1 MGAHRRGSACRLGSS
16 STANRADV
24 PAVAG
29 QHQPRQ
35 SCLGGPAPGGRPGG
49 RHAPCPAAPG
59 HLVTRHLRRDDRAP
73 GWRARALGRSRP
85 RGRDPQ
91 RDRGHT
97 AVNSPGSARGPSSTR
112 CPGTAR
118 WPGVTRCLGT
128 ARWPGVTCC
137 LGTAR
142 WPGVTCCLGTARWPG
157 VTRWPGITR
166 CPGAACCPG
175 AHGWP
180 RRRAGQS
187 SCVRSTSPAR
197 YRRHLAGHARARLR
211 RSTGS
216 GRSRADRADL
226 QHGPVGSAE
235 PRVGHRSR

>member
-97 AVNSPGSARGPSSTR
+97 AVNSPGSARGPGAAR
-112 CPGTAR
+112 CPGVA
-118 WPGVTRCLGT
+118 
-128 ARWPGVTCC
+128 
-137 LGTAR
+137 
-142 WPGVTCCLGTARWPG
+142 
-157 VTRWPGITR
+157 R
-166 CPGAACCPG
+166 CPGPGLPRRQPAASAPPARPRCAG

-187 SCVRSTSPAR
+187 SCVRSASPAR
-197 YRRHLAGHARARLR
+197 YRRHLAGHVRARLR